1 MRRFCK
7 NILFPVII
15 GVMVLCLSLFVL
27 VGCGGNKTNTPVR
40 RPDTSAGTGNTAPS
54 DATPAP
60 QTAAPAKEQPV
71 TVTFYDGDVLYATAA
86 ADADGVI
93 LPTAPTKEGYVFD
106 GWFTDR
112 DTLRIAF
119 TPSVRITADSTV
131 YAKWH
136 AVEENNG
143 ENSGE
148 NGNSGENQGE
158 NGNSGENQGENQGE
172 NNGENGENNDNE
184 NPEDPNQEDP
194 NQGGQEAPQP
204 KQLDFSGLEAKLV
217 EVILANHRGASLNAL
232 ISYSINN
239 GKMYICYDIQGSV
252 RSGIYLKEL
261 TKEIEVLD
269 TQEKINGFSDSLTK
283 SDLSKDSL
291 VSLTKTGNDIVI
303 DDQTY
308 SKDGIEGD
316 NPFARQCGV
325 ENAWMTYVSDFAVQV
340 FSGFDTGYARIV
352 KIATFSIDKNNEI
365 TADVFKVAVESNHE
379 YTNDQLYRNL
389 LTEGKSVIREH
400 TEFNVGQNLKSSKV
414 AEASEET

>member
-1 MRRFCK
+1 MRRFGK

-40 RPDTSAGTGNTAPS
+40 RPDTSAGTGNTVPS

-60 QTAAPAKEQPV
+60 QTVAPAQEQPV
-71 TVTFYDGDVLYATAA
+71 TITFYDGDVLYATAA
-86 ADADGVI
+86 ADADGVT

-136 AVEENNG
+136 AVEENSG

-158 NGNSGENQGENQGE
+158 NGNSGENQGEN
-172 NNGENGENNDNE
+172 NGENGENNGNE

-204 KQLDFSGLEAKLV
+204 EQLDFSGLEAKLE

-325 ENAWMTYVSDFAVQV
+325 ENAWMTYVSQLQTESFADT
-340 FSGFDTGYARIV
+340 STGYGRVV
-352 KIATFSIDKNNEI
+352 KILTISSEEI
-365 TADVFKVAVESNHE
+365 SSVV
-379 YTNDQLYRNL
+379 
-389 LTEGKSVIREH
+389 LTEMIAESDYGYSEDAIYKNMLSEDTSYKISEERYELGK
-400 TEFNVGQNLKSSKV
+400 NLKSPEV

>member
-1 MRRFCK
+1 
-7 NILFPVII
+7 
-15 GVMVLCLSLFVL
+15 MVLCLSLFVL

-40 RPDTSAGTGNTAPS
+40 RPDTSAGTSNTAPS

-60 QTAAPAKEQPV
+60 QTAAPAQEQPV

-86 ADADGVI
+86 ADADGVT

-136 AVEENNG
+136 AVEENSG

-148 NGNSGENQGE
+148 NGGSTENQGE

-172 NNGENGENNDNE
+172 NNGENGENNGNE

-194 NQGGQEAPQP
+194 NQGGQENPQP
-204 KQLDFSGLEAKLV
+204 EQLDFSGLEAKLV
-217 EVILANHRGASLNAL
+217 EVIREKHWGITSENIIVYGLDEGTLNVV
-232 ISYSINN
+232 Y
-239 GKMYICYDIQGSV
+239 
-252 RSGIYLKEL
+252 
-261 TKEIEVLD
+261 EV
-269 TQEKINGFSDSLTK
+269 K
-283 SDLSKDSL
+283 SDVGAGIALGKIENIGELEDQEDINSAVNSRITKKSFKTQSL
-291 VSLTKTGNDIVI
+291 IGKTSSDITV

-325 ENAWMTYVSDFAVQV
+325 ENAWMTYLSDMGLETFADFVS
-340 FSGFDTGYARIV
+340 GYGRIFNMLILNIGEGENICAN
-352 KIATFSIDKNNEI
+352 KYNII
-365 TADVFKVAVESNHE
+365 VESEHE
-379 YTNDQLYRNL
+379 D
-389 LTEGKSVIREH
+389 TEVEIFKRFINGGCYAVRSEEQFMLGKD
-400 TEFNVGQNLKSSKV
+400 LKNSQI
-414 AEASEET
+414 AEASDWEMELFN